1 MAALVLSGI
10 AASEGIAIG
19 RARVI
24 VAGSPEV
31 PEYVLSSEQVPA
43 EIEITDDERAKMD
56 QQKAAMMSAQ
66 AAGPMA
72 DAANKGA
79 GAVKQL
85 ADAQAGGGVDLGALV
100 QEMVKQN
107 GGGMPNAA

>member
-10 AASEGIAIG
+10 AASKGIAIG

-43 EIEITDDERAKMD
+43 EIVSPT
-56 QQKAAMMSAQ
+56 
-66 AAGPMA
+66 
-72 DAANKGA
+72 
-79 GAVKQL
+79 
-85 ADAQAGGGVDLGALV
+85 ALV
-100 QEMVKQN
+100 TAD
-107 GGGMPNAA
+107 NAQQAIDAFPAPFEEFDNPLAGS